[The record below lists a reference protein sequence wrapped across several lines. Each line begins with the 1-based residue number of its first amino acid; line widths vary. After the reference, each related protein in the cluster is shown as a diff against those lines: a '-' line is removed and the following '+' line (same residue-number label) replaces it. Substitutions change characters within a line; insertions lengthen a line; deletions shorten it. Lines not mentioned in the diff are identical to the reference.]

1 MIEQRVLLVLNLY
14 DKVNPEKLKLESHF
28 TNDLGLNSLDIVDV
42 IIAMEDEFSKLILN
56 IDFILILLVY
66 FNKDLEIPDSDGELL
81 LTPKHIVPTYFLKEL
96 FLEK

>member
-81 LTPKHIVPTYFLKEL
+81 LTPKHIVQYLCDKFDV
-96 FLEK
+96 FH